1 MSPLSFSH
9 YRSTTTTNRTFERL
23 FYMTCFTPKANQVLP
38 EMVKMLPFDST
49 DVNQTSEVTISLC
62 EILTYLCLSDAN
74 NADAIIENRGIP
86 KIINISKTD
95 KGLVT
100 LLNHSD
106 TRHEKAYVQCKI
118 MIYVPLFCLLFCLV
132 YFYVIIYLIHCIWF
146 L

>member
-9 YRSTTTTNRTFERL
+9 YRSTTTTNRTFEWL
-23 FYMTCFTPKANQVLP
+23 FYMTCFTPKANQVLS

-62 EILTYLCLSDAN
+62 EILTYLCLSDAK

-106 TRHEKAYVQCKI
+106 TRHEKLYVQCKI
-118 MIYVPLFCLLFCLV
+118 MIYVPLFCLV
-132 YFYVIIYLIHCIWF
+132 YFYVIIYLIHCI
-146 L
+146 

>member
-23 FYMTCFTPKANQVLP
+23 FYMTCFTPKGNQVLP

-62 EILTYLCLSDAN
+62 KILTYLCQSDAK
-74 NADAIIENRGIP
+74 NANAIIENRGIP

-106 TRHEKAYVQCKI
+106 TRLEKLYVQCKI

-132 YFYVIIYLIHCIWF
+132 YFYVIIYLIHCI
-146 L
+146 

>member
-1 MSPLSFSH
+1 
-9 YRSTTTTNRTFERL
+9 
-23 FYMTCFTPKANQVLP
+23 
-38 EMVKMLPFDST
+38 MLPFDST

-62 EILTYLCLSDAN
+62 EILTYLCLSDAK

-106 TRHEKAYVQCKI
+106 TRHEKLYVQCKI
-118 MIYVPLFCLLFCLV
+118 MIYVPLFCLV
-132 YFYVIIYLIHCIWF
+132 YFYVIIYLIHCI
-146 L
+146 